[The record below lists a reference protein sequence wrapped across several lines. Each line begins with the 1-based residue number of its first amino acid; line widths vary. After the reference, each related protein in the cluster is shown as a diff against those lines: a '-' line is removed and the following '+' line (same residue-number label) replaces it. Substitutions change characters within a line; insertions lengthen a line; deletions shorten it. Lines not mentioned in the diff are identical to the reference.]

1 MESEELVKFIA
12 SVFQDNNMGSRIIM
26 GMMTVVGK
34 DAERCDG
41 HMSKMR
47 PLQDE
52 QSVTWFLNEAEQR
65 STFSGFREQDRSSS
79 CLQKICD
86 GVPLALV
93 SVCEVRRGSISAA
106 AVEEA
111 CRELR
116 RVEKDR
122 WPHRMP
128 VVLPHSYDS
137 LHIRSAGSCKNQ
149 YIPYLQACLL
159 YFAMFPRG
167 NVKRG
172 SLIRR
177 WQAEGLEF
185 GDTNQAAENL
195 KTLVDRNFVW
205 PLHVSTDEHQ
215 HAKTCQP
222 PGVVLDYISR
232 MSEME
237 EFILKSCPSGGLT
250 TNCSRRLCLH
260 PPGEDKTEPL
270 VITNDSVPPR
280 LRTLAVSWG
289 HQEACMIAKCEQLR
303 VLDLDSYKG
312 LQATEL
318 EEICQKLR
326 LLKYLSLLPDIITE
340 LPTSM
345 SNLKY
350 LETLE
355 LGEVKGKAAV
365 LVPIEVIGL
374 PCMKHLIGKFEL
386 MDRWHKIPNRFWVKV
401 PEAIKESKLE
411 RLSGFVTRRGQGF
424 PPLMCHMKNL
434 RKVKI
439 WFYTDADAKYV
450 SAYLPDAI
458 TKFLKNGKGPHSLS
472 LDFQDCPSSR
482 QLVVDSL
489 AKASGEL
496 YSLKLSGE
504 KLSKIDFFVITYN
517 TKLTGIT
524 KLFLCWKEITLDK
537 WFLDELSKLNQLM
550 YLKLDAETINGQD
563 VKYPQA
569 GHNQA
574 KVVIETTHIKNLER
588 MCLVA
593 KQTLADIE
601 INHTALKKLVSLHLI
616 SGDIYYCP
624 SANMIRTANG
634 QVGAPLKNLREVALN
649 ATVRED
655 SRNRWREAARNHPN
669 RPKVLFIE
677 HPHRAG

>member
-1 MESEELVKFIA
+1 VESEELVKFIA
-12 SVFQDNNMGSRIIM
+12 SVFPDNNMGSRIVM

-47 PLQDE
+47 ALQDE

-65 STFSGFREQDRSSS
+65 STFSGFQEQDRSSS

-111 CRELR
+111 CRKLR

-137 LHIRSAGSCKNQ
+137 LHVRSVGSCQDQ

-185 GDTNQAAENL
+185 GGSNQAAENL

-205 PLHVSTDEHQ
+205 PLQVSTNRHQ

-237 EFILKSCPSGGLT
+237 EFILKSCPSGVLT
-250 TNCSRRLCLH
+250 TNYSRRLCLH
-260 PPGEDKTEPL
+260 PPGEDKPEPL

-303 VLDLDSYKG
+303 VLDLESYKG

-345 SNLKY
+345 SNLKC

-355 LGEVKGKAAV
+355 VVEVKGKAAV
-365 LVPIEVIGL
+365 LVPIEVISL
-374 PCMKHLIGKFEL
+374 PCIKHLIGKFEL
-386 MDRWHKIPNRFWVKV
+386 MDSLYGVPNRFWVVV
-401 PEAIKESKLE
+401 PKAIKESKLE

-439 WFYTDADAKYV
+439 WFYTDADAKCV
-450 SAYLPDAI
+450 EDYLPDAI
-458 TKFLKNGKGPHSLS
+458 TKFLNNGKGPHSL
-472 LDFQDCPSSR
+472 
-482 QLVVDSL
+482 
-489 AKASGEL
+489 
-496 YSLKLSGE
+496 
-504 KLSKIDFFVITYN
+504 
-517 TKLTGIT
+517 
-524 KLFLCWKEITLDK
+524 
-537 WFLDELSKLNQLM
+537 
-550 YLKLDAETINGQD
+550 
-563 VKYPQA
+563 
-569 GHNQA
+569 
-574 KVVIETTHIKNLER
+574 
-588 MCLVA
+588 
-593 KQTLADIE
+593 
-601 INHTALKKLVSLHLI
+601 
-616 SGDIYYCP
+616 
-624 SANMIRTANG
+624 
-634 QVGAPLKNLREVALN
+634 
-649 ATVRED
+649 
-655 SRNRWREAARNHPN
+655 
-669 RPKVLFIE
+669 
-677 HPHRAG
+677 